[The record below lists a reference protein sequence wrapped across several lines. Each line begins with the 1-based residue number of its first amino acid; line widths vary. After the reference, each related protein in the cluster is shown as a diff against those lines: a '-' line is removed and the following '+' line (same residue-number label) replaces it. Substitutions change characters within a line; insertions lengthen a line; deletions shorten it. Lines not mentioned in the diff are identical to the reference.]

1 MSTLGQFGTPMTE
14 QQYAE
19 HWGKSSTKHVHDG
32 DYAWLLDQLPAST
45 NVLEVGSGSGES
57 TLALVRAGKKV
68 LSLELNTHCI
78 EEAVKKL
85 SNQGIRVRML
95 PIDVLAPTSLDDVEV
110 IIVQADI
117 LDTGIDTHLR
127 RVAVDAMV
135 CWFIGVAPSR
145 AAILAKKPAEALTQV
160 DLENYRHAV
169 HRRCGDLGR
178 SLLVDGAFIHIAD
191 RGGFGN
197 GGTETLARFE
207 ALEQYENLLR
217 SPYIVTA
224 DQIAFRPMG
233 LAPTD
238 SQMTYVAPSF
248 VTGVPLVISVLA
260 KKSESDHQP
269 RPRIAVT
276 TRAVNLSLT
285 YVPKVGRDQKCPCG
299 SGKKYKKCHGQPT
312 GK

>member
-68 LSLELNTHCI
+68 LALELNAHCI
-78 EEAVKKL
+78 EETVRKL
-85 SNQGIRVRML
+85 SDKGVRVRML
-95 PIDVLAPTSLDDVEV
+95 PIDALAPMSLDEVEV

-117 LDTGIDTHLR
+117 LDIRIDTHLR
-127 RVAVDAMV
+127 QVAVDTIV

-145 AAILAKKPAEALTQV
+145 AAMLAKKQAEALTQV

-169 HRRCGDLGR
+169 HKRCGDLGR
-178 SLLVDGAFIHIAD
+178 SLLVDGTFIHIAD

-197 GGTETLARFE
+197 GGTETLARSE

-217 SPYIVTA
+217 RPYIVTVR
-224 DQIAFRPMG
+224 QIAFRPMG

-238 SQMTYVAPSF
+238 SKMTYVAPSF

-269 RPRIAVT
+269 GSPITVT
-276 TRAVNLSLT
+276 TRAANIPLT
-285 YVPKVGRDQKCPCG
+285 DVPKVGRDQKCPCG
-299 SGKKYKKCHGQPT
+299 SGKKYKKCHGQST
-312 GK
+312 NN